1 MVNTGTWNSD
11 LAYIFIGLFFLPLA
25 IYMFMGCL
33 IRAKELSERPYV
45 INFYEEKE
53 PRIIYR
59 DVPRYYSRPAKK
71 SKPRKSKPSPK
82 PAPKPKVE
90 RKPKPSTNPN
100 SSIYLDAISG
110 LVGLGYKKSE
120 ARRLASSLSNEKS
133 YKKAEDIITDVIT
146 KCV

>member
-1 MVNTGTWNSD
+1 VTNTGTWNSD
-11 LAYIFIGLFFLPLA
+11 LAYIFIGLFFLPLV
-25 IYMFMGCL
+25 IYFFMGCV
-33 IRAKELSERPYV
+33 IRAKQLNEKPYV

-59 DVPRYYSRPAKK
+59 NVTRYHSSPVKK
-71 SKPRKSKPSPK
+71 SKPRKQKPYPE

-90 RKPKPSTNPN
+90 IKPKPSTNPN

-120 ARRLASSLSNEKS
+120 ARRLASSLSNKKS